1 MLRVIFYQSIV
12 IVAVAISF
20 FAVGSSEAIS
30 SVFGGL
36 IAIIN
41 TLLLARSIDNAGLA
55 AYEQKK
61 AKGAFVLIKGVV
73 TRFALILF
81 GFYLGIAHFEL
92 DALQMLVSFSLA
104 QLGYVF
110 YKTKNIY

>member
-12 IVAVAISF
+12 IAAVAISF
-20 FAVGSSEAIS
+20 FAIGSSEAIS

-41 TLLLARSIDNAGLA
+41 TLLLARSINNAGLA
-55 AYEQKK
+55 AYEHKK

-73 TRFALILF
+73 TRFALILL